1 MYEADRPT
9 VAETVAETVAQ
20 TPADTLPGAV
30 PGLIYSVAELNQSVE
45 ALLNQRFP
53 EVWVRGELSNLAR
66 PGSGHLY
73 FTLKDDTAEIR
84 SVMFRG
90 RLQRLRFKPENGL
103 EVVCRASVGLYVPR
117 GSYQIIVEAMDL
129 AGAGALQAR
138 FEALKQKLSSEGLF
152 DATSK
157 RPLPRFPRRI
167 GVVTSATGA
176 AIRDILA
183 VLARRAPGIEVI
195 IYPCLVQGTTA
206 AASIVGALDVAYRRQ
221 EVDVLIVARGGGS
234 LEDLWPFN
242 EESVAR
248 RLAEAPMPTI
258 SGVGHET
265 DFSISDMVADVRAP
279 TPSAA
284 AELCSKHLQEVSVQ
298 LKHLDTRLM
307 LATDRILASYGQR
320 LTAATRALTDP
331 TRLLTQT
338 VRALELLQMRLTR
351 GVNAHITRTA
361 LHLQSLSQRL
371 GRTDPRR
378 SIALHSKTHE
388 ALKLRLLR
396 GVRQNL
402 DAAGKRHALATARL
416 HALSPLAT
424 LNRGYAIAYSADGRA
439 IRDAAAVAAGATV
452 TVRVQHGEF
461 AARRTDG
468 ESGADS

>member
-1 MYEADRPT
+1 MYEADRPP
-9 VAETVAETVAQ
+9 VAETT
-20 TPADTLPGAV
+20 ADALPGAV
-30 PGLIYSVAELNQSVE
+30 PGLVYSVAELNQSVE
-45 ALLNQRFP
+45 SLLNQRFP

-73 FTLKDDTAEIR
+73 FTLKDDKAEVR

-90 RLQRLRFKPENGL
+90 RLQRLKFRPENGL

-138 FEALKQKLSSEGLF
+138 FDALKQKLAAEGLF
-152 DATSK
+152 DATKK

-176 AIRDILA
+176 AIQDILA

-195 IYPCLVQGTTA
+195 IYPCLVQGATA
-206 AASIVGALDVAYRRQ
+206 AASIVGALDAAYRRR

-242 EESVAR
+242 EEAVAR
-248 RLAEAPMPTI
+248 RLAEAPMPTV

-284 AELCSKHLQEVSVQ
+284 AELCSKHLHEVSGQ

-307 LATDRILASYGQR
+307 LATDRILAGYRQR

-331 TRLLTQT
+331 TRMLTQT
-338 VRALELLQMRLTR
+338 ATELERLKMRLTR
-351 GVNAHITRTA
+351 AVNTHITRTD
-361 LHLQSLSQRL
+361 LQLKGIGQRL
-371 GRTDPRR
+371 ARTDPGRR
-378 SIALHSKTHE
+378 IAMHSKTHQ
-388 ALKLRLLR
+388 ALNERLLR

-402 DAAGKRHALATARL
+402 EAAGKRHAFATARL
-416 HALSPLAT
+416 QTLSPLAT
-424 LNRGYAIAYSADGRA
+424 LNRGYAIAYTADGRA
-439 IRDAAAVAAGATV
+439 IRDAATVAEGASV
-452 TVRVQHGEF
+452 VVRVQHGEF
-461 AARRTDG
+461 AARRDRREPG
-468 ESGADS
+468 AES